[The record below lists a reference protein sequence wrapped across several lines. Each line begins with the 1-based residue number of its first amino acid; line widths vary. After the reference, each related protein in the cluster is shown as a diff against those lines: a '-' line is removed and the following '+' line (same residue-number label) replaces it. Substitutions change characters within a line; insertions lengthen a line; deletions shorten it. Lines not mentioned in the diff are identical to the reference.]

1 MADTPHA
8 QHDTPKQQL
17 VPSPDERRRHQRE
30 TMIDAILEAAC
41 QVMRENG
48 VAALNMQEVARRVG
62 MRAPS
67 LYNYFPGM
75 MAIYEAVFARG
86 MRMYRERTERLSEEH
101 DAANWQAHEAGL
113 RHYMTFAKQ
122 HPELFQLLF
131 ERPVPGF
138 VPSEEGLY
146 EGRKLIEVADG
157 IVARAIDSGLI
168 DSGLSPA
175 QTRDLFLAL
184 MHGITALH
192 MANEPELPIGEGR
205 FGSLIPAAMDLLKT
219 AWGRENNSP

>member
-1 MADTPHA
+1 MTDTIQR
-8 QHDTPKQQL
+8 QHDNSAAQL
-17 VPSPDERRRHQRE
+17 VPSPDERRRQQRE
-30 TMIDAILEAAC
+30 AMIDAILDAAC

-67 LYNYFPGM
+67 LYNYFPSM

-86 MRMYRERTERLSEEH
+86 MRMFRERMERLSEQH
-101 DAANWQAHEAGL
+101 DAADWEAHEVGL
-113 RHYMTFAKQ
+113 RHYMEFAKQ
-122 HPELFQLLF
+122 RPELFQLLF

-138 VPSEEGLY
+138 VPSEEGLD
-146 EGRKLIEVADG
+146 EGRKLIEAANG

-168 DSGLSPA
+168 DSGLTPA

-205 FGSLIPAAMDLLKT
+205 FGSLIPAAMDLLKK
-219 AWGRENNSP
+219 AWGSEHASP